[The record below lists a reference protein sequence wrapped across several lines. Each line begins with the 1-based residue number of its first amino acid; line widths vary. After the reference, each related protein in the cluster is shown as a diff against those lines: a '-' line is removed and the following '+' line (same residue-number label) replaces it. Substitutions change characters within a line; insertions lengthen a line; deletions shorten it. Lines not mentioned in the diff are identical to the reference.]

1 MLATVGRGQV
11 INHGNLVEL
20 KVIVLQLVITGAT
33 DGIGK
38 AYSKAVKI
46 GLTQTI
52 NCVTIF

>member
-33 DGIGK
+33 GGIGK